1 MDENFKT
8 YIKPFIEY
16 EKLKVWGEEGKS
28 KIMFDQYIKWV
39 YYSWRENVMTE
50 LFLVHY

>member
-1 MDENFKT
+1 MFIFTTMRVEMDENFKT

-16 EKLKVWGEEGKS
+16 EKLKVGGEEGNS

-39 YYSWRENVMTE
+39 YYHGGKM
-50 LFLVHY
+50 